1 MEQIFNDGTYRVS
14 DLIKELQEIETE
26 YGDLP
31 VTYEGRRGG
40 VKFIGAGEE
49 AVSLK
54 FMKYPA
60 PRERVLSYWTPSDGS
75 AYRAQMV
82 IEI

>member
-31 VTYEGRRGG
+31 VT
-40 VKFIGAGEE
+40 
-49 AVSLK
+49 
-54 FMKYPA
+54 
-60 PRERVLSYWTPSDGS
+60 
-75 AYRAQMV
+75 
-82 IEI
+82 